1 MLTDARGRLRYALA
15 ASVIV
20 LTTAVTG
27 QALGVLQP
35 LGAGSAVPGGAQ
47 AARPAAGVQPG
58 ARYREY
64 VALGDSF
71 TSGPLIPQMRTDPLG
86 CARSTRNYP
95 SILAERLGVRT
106 FTDASC
112 GGAGTEHLTA
122 PQRTAEGTNP
132 PQADALSGR
141 TDLVTLSIGGND
153 EGVLAGLIETCQR
166 VRERDATGAPCEAE
180 FSGAGLDEIEPRID
194 RTAERVRLALREIH
208 RRAPGAEVLVIGYPR
223 LVPAE
228 GYCPRLLPFAYRD
241 YAYVDGVQQELNA
254 ALSDATEAAGATY
267 VDTYGPSRG
276 HDVCAGDAAWVNGE
290 DTQPFAALAFHPFVA
305 AMDAV
310 AGIVQRAL
318 GATTARTL
326 PPLPEPPVADPA
338 AVRRLARLLD
348 GSTDP

>member
-15 ASVIV
+15 ASMIV
-20 LTTAVTG
+20 LATAVTG
-27 QALGVLQP
+27 QALGVVQP
-35 LGAGSAVPGGAQ
+35 LGAGSAPPGGARV
-47 AARPAAGVQPG
+47 AHPAAGVEPG

-71 TSGPLIPQMRTDPLG
+71 TSGPLIPEVRTDPLG

-95 SILAERLGVRT
+95 SILAERLGVRS
-106 FTDASC
+106 FADASC
-112 GGAGTEHLTA
+112 GGASTEHLTA
-122 PQRTAEGTNP
+122 PQRTAEGSNP

-166 VRERDATGAPCEAE
+166 VRERDPTGAPCETA

-208 RRAPGAEVLVIGYPR
+208 RRAPAAEVLVIGYPR

-254 ALSDATEAAGATY
+254 GLSDAAEAAGATY

-276 HDVCAGDAAWVNGE
+276 HDACAGTAAWLNGK
-290 DTQPFAALAFHPFVA
+290 DTEPLAALAFHPYYS
-305 AMDAV
+305 AMEAV
-310 AGIVQRAL
+310 AGLVQRAL
-318 GATTARTL
+318 GASAAQTS
-326 PPLPEPPVADPA
+326 PPLPEAPVAGPA
-338 AVRRLARLLD
+338 AVRRLAAKLD
-348 GSTDP
+348 GSTRP